1 MGFKILYF
9 MSSKMYPFLILIA
22 QKLGSILPSMPPR
35 VHNLADSV
43 LAFFV
48 TYGSHPTISDSEFS

>member
-1 MGFKILYF
+1 

-22 QKLGSILPSMPPR
+22 RKLGSILPSMPPR